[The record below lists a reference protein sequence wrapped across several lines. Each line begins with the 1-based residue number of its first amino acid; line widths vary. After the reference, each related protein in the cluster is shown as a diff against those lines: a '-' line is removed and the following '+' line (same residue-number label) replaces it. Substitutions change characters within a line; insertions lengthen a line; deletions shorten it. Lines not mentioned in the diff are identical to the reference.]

1 MKNAN
6 ESIGV
11 IHEKVHKAT
20 NKVDKLTTR
29 VQKADK
35 DLAEILKTYQRPSQL
50 CLNICLILM
59 VLALIGVIITLFKSP
74 TFWSFLLTL
83 FH

>member
-1 MKNAN
+1 MINNN
-6 ESIGV
+6 EAIDTIGQ
-11 IHEKVHKAT
+11 KA
-20 NKVDKLTTR
+20 KKALKKADKLTER

-59 VLALIGVIITLFKSP
+59 VLALVGVIITLFKSP
-74 TFWSFLLTL
+74 TF
-83 FH
+83 